1 MYNKRNYAA
10 RQSLQMF
17 LLSIRLKAFCGTSL
31 AGNRAAASP
40 NGNATQFK
48 IHKLVGRK
56 AAKSHPS
63 GFQTLYSSFQRRDA
77 PPSLASLMP
86 KYVAAGSLNVCF
98 SLTTTRCV
106 LPTLT
111 RPLHWRP
118 HRKWIVILFWIVFF
132 QIPRCF
138 VQYNFDDFTL

>member
-1 MYNKRNYAA
+1 MNFFNIPSNKFCQRIYSCTTKQNTRRDKAYKCFYCLSDSRLSAEHHWQETEQQLLHMETQRISNYIK
-10 RQSLQMF
+10 L
-17 LLSIRLKAFCGTSL
+17 IR
-31 AGNRAAASP
+31 
-40 NGNATQFK
+40 
-48 IHKLVGRK
+48 RK

-63 GFQTLYSSFQRRDA
+63 GFQTLYSSSQRRDA

-98 SLTTTRCV
+98 SLPATRCV

-118 HRKWIVILFWIVFF
+118 HRKVL
-132 QIPRCF
+132 
-138 VQYNFDDFTL
+138 